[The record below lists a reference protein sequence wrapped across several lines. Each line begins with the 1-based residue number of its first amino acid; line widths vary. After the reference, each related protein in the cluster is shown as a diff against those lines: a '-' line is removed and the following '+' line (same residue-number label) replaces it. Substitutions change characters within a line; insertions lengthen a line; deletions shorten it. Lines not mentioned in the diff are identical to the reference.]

1 MREIDTSNIIEGK
14 RRRLSGPQKVL
25 KETESSDESET
36 EPEEEEEEE
45 EEKEMDVSIDL
56 KAFGDSES
64 E

>member
-45 EEKEMDVSIDL
+45 EKETDVSIDL

>member
-25 KETESSDESET
+25 KEPESSDKSET
-36 EPEEEEEEE
+36 EPDEEEEE